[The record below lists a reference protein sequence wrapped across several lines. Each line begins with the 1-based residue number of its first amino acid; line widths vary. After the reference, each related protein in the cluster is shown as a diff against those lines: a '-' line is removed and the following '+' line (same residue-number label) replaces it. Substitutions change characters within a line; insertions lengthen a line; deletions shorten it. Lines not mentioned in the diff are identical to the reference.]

1 MNGFV
6 YLSAEFAA
14 PTFVRHGL
22 GQLIAGILLVG
33 FIIGAFWLG
42 RRIWVKEA
50 APPKPEEQPHRPPDA
65 GLPGEVEGH
74 RKPAEVPQG
83 ERRLMPYELKHEPTR
98 TRHVAAVRGRA
109 EVARLPETAASAAA
123 GPMTGG

>member
-22 GQLIAGILLVG
+22 GQLIAGILIVG
-33 FIIGAFWLG
+33 FLIGAFWLG
-42 RRIWVKEA
+42 RRIWIKEA
-50 APPKPEEQPHRPPDA
+50 APPQPEEHPQRPPDA

-83 ERRLMPYELKHEPTR
+83 ERRLMPYELKHEPTEPD
-98 TRHVAAVRGRA
+98 TSPVSEDDHKWRG
-109 EVARLPETAASAAA
+109 SQSGGFGSG